1 MPIPRVADA
10 GALIRLHESLLFQR
24 AFPSSPGAIRQ
35 ADRQLFSFARRID
48 RLRDTHVDLSP
59 FEDPAVSGIAGTSLS
74 AVFSYEVARQLF
86 ARYPRNLAI
95 DWENYE
101 RQDKLGP
108 VLRRLLPL
116 VEEDWPVEAHVPFRD
131 WIGAAKGQA
140 SELGWLLDGIA
151 ALPLDARGRS
161 DLYDSLDLLLVWQI
175 ENAPASRSLLRL
187 PLPKPYCHR
196 KPLLRRADVSIE
208 RELAGPPLRLTRLS
222 RPEAQKILGII
233 LDSSAMR
240 YRELYGF
247 THPDAARVIRADA
260 GRGVQIFFFGV
271 PPEWRLPLRAYHAG
285 MFFKNGVPIGYVE
298 VLSLFERAEVGFN
311 LYYTFRE
318 GETAWVYARLLRLF
332 RQVLGV
338 TCFSVDP
345 YQIGLEN
352 DEALDSGAFWFYR
365 KLGFRPLDPAV
376 AQLVGRE
383 ERKMLRKPGYR
394 SSRHTLEKL
403 ARSYI
408 LLESSACVPGVWDRF
423 RVRNLA
429 LAVERARIADE
440 PNPLRQLLRLAKD
453 REPALDHL
461 EAIVAAKQ
469 GPDEVRYLHLLQ
481 RHARLRAAVLQL
493 GS

>member
-175 ENAPASRSLLRL
+175 ENL
-187 PLPKPYCHR
+187 
-196 KPLLRRADVSIE
+196 
-208 RELAGPPLRLTRLS
+208 
-222 RPEAQKILGII
+222 
-233 LDSSAMR
+233 
-240 YRELYGF
+240 
-247 THPDAARVIRADA
+247 
-260 GRGVQIFFFGV
+260 
-271 PPEWRLPLRAYHAG
+271 
-285 MFFKNGVPIGYVE
+285 
-298 VLSLFERAEVGFN
+298 
-311 LYYTFRE
+311 
-318 GETAWVYARLLRLF
+318 
-332 RQVLGV
+332 
-338 TCFSVDP
+338 
-345 YQIGLEN
+345 
-352 DEALDSGAFWFYR
+352 
-365 KLGFRPLDPAV
+365 PAV
-376 AQLVGRE
+376 
-383 ERKMLRKPGYR
+383 P
-394 SSRHTLEKL
+394 
-403 ARSYI
+403 
-408 LLESSACVPGVWDRF
+408 SSACPCPS
-423 RVRNLA
+423 
-429 LAVERARIADE
+429 RIATASRCSAA
-440 PNPLRQLLRLAKD
+440 PMSQSNGSWPGHRFGS
-453 REPALDHL
+453 PASP
-461 EAIVAAKQ
+461 
-469 GPDEVRYLHLLQ
+469 GPRPKRYS
-481 RHARLRAAVLQL
+481 A
-493 GS
+493 SS